1 MTPKILRRIA
11 ASAVFFGDAAWGM
24 LSIPLIENIAVNF
37 ASPTVLFLLYVFGF
51 LAIGFRAG

>member
-11 ASAVFFGDAAWGM
+11 VGTVFFGDAAWGM
-24 LSIPLIENIAVNF
+24 LLIPLIENIAVNF
-37 ASPTVLFLLYVFGF
+37 AAPIVLFLLYVFGF